1 MIMPRIKHT
10 GTLLRFPPAV
20 LSRTLKLCPPLSFFL
35 QDQAGGALCHG
46 RLSAPMSLAARIRP
60 DTLIR
65 FQLKSAMAKARRMLI
80 APWPSMQTT
89 VTETPSHPT
98 IRRTAG
104 YNDRINE
111 VGNNWSGEGL
121 SRPPAER

>member
-1 MIMPRIKHT
+1 MLRIEHT
-10 GTLLRFPPAV
+10 GTLLRFPLAL
-20 LSRTLKLCPPLSFFL
+20 LSQTLKLCHPLYFFP

-46 RLSAPMSLAARIRP
+46 RLSAPMSPAARIRP
-60 DTLIR
+60 VTPIR
-65 FQLKSAMAKARRMLI
+65 FPPKCAMTTVRRRVI
-80 APWPSMQTT
+80 APWPSTQTT

-111 VGNNWSGEGL
+111 V
-121 SRPPAER
+121 